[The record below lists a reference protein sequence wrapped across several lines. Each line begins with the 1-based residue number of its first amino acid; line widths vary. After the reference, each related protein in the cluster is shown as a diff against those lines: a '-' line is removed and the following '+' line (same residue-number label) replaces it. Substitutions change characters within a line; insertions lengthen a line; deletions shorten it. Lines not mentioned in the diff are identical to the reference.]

1 MSETYLESLMREN
14 RDYALRVQTLEN
26 ENQTLRIRVE
36 ELMGE
41 LTAEEHKVNHLLKGG
56 TYGRTGNAA
65 AG

>member
-56 TYGRTGNAA
+56 TYGRTG
-65 AG
+65 